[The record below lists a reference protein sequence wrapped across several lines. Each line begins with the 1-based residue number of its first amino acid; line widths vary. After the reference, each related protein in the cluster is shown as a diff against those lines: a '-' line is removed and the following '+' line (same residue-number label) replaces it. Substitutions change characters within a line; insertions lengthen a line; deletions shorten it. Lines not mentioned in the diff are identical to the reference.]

1 MPPSAR
7 QGVNLESLLDS
18 LTVELDRA
26 QDTLSLKG
34 LNRKLTYT
42 VSQFSIDLQCFMNV
56 NGDRV
61 EVVMAKPGESGAS
74 KLAIQFGSITDRQIR
89 ETTRD
94 PVSRDDV
101 AIDAVQEIDDDV
113 KQSLQR
119 IGVRSVSDLERME
132 RSNVDLP
139 RIVQS
144 KSATSGAGAVDYAD
158 LASKLKALRRRRS
171 PPRVMGMKIIGDGA
185 SRTLEI
191 TGTSLAVDGKHDGFP
206 FAALDDAELSIID
219 AAPDRLTLALPVG
232 YAPSGP
238 QRLRVALDP
247 HAVMTVE
254 VVTRAGGTPAPPAPP
269 SPQETRP

>member
-1 MPPSAR
+1 MPPATR

-56 NGDRV
+56 IGDRV
-61 EVVMAKPGESGAS
+61 EVVMAKPGETGAS

-101 AIDAVQEIDDDV
+101 ALDTVQEIDDDV

-144 KSATSGAGAVDYAD
+144 KSATSGSPAVDYAD
-158 LASKLKALRRRRS
+158 LASKLKSLRRRRS
-171 PPRVMGMKIIGDGA
+171 PPRVMGMKITGDPA
-185 SRTLEI
+185 HRTLEI
-191 TGTSLAVDGKHDGFP
+191 TGTSLAVDGKRDGFP
-206 FAALDDAELSIID
+206 FAALGDAQLDIID
-219 AAPDRLTLALPVG
+219 AASDRLTLALPTG
-232 YAPSGP
+232 FTPSGP

-254 VVTRAGGTPAPPAPP
+254 VVTRAVTPTPTPPPPQEPAP
-269 SPQETRP
+269 